1 MTEQAA
7 TSVDT
12 VRRAAAPREAQD
24 LQEQIAALAY
34 SLWQSRGCPE
44 GTADED
50 WFNAEETLRTN
61 GAAES
66 MRQEAGSTAFAQVT
80 LQQADVS
87 LAEIDH
93 NQSVEGVGEIP
104 IDIERYKLAPQL

>member
-7 TSVDT
+7 ASGDM
-12 VRRAAAPREAQD
+12 VRSSAAPRAAQD

-66 MRQEAGSTAFAQVT
+66 MRQEAGSTFFAQVS

-87 LAEIDH
+87 LAEIDY
-93 NQSVEGVGEIP
+93 NQAVEGVGEIP
-104 IDIERYKLAPQL
+104 IDIEGYKLAPQL